1 MAQFE
6 KTLYG
11 RDLWDTAN
19 VLNQR
24 ILDSAYS
31 MELAGETNWQ
41 GDGVTVLT
49 RVYEKYFMRA
59 SNRATITITMVQTG
73 ETLYISGIS
82 AGGGQGAIFRFSW
95 GAEED
100 FASDVEALVDEL

>member
-6 KTLYG
+6 RILTG
-11 RDLWDTAN
+11 RDLWDTAS
-19 VLNQR
+19 VLNQK

-41 GDGVTVLT
+41 YNGTTVLT

-59 SNRATITITMVQTG
+59 SNRATITITMVQSG
-73 ETLYISGIS
+73 DALFISGIS

-100 FASDVEALVDEL
+100 FAADVEALVDQL